1 MGYSCRCKQ
10 SCFAHRVC
18 GSGIWIGHHR
28 DAVCVSP
35 HVWGHSWKVSRGDDS
50 TLEPDSSGVSPPG
63 ADTWGL
69 RWSTSMCY
77 LGLFHV
83 ARACSGMA
91 ASADHISYTVAQSSR
106 YDFSTGKGRRC
117 TVFFDLSV
125 EVKQCHPFV
134 PWVEAFTSPPIFKWR
149 GMRPPVG
156 GNAHHVVEVHVDE
169 RLSHHL
175 GDYHRPWS
183 TEGGSQ
189 ATGSGGGAWPRTD
202 YLMHLNDSSKL
213 LSA

>member
-1 MGYSCRCKQ
+1 
-10 SCFAHRVC
+10 
-18 GSGIWIGHHR
+18 
-28 DAVCVSP
+28 
-35 HVWGHSWKVSRGDDS
+35 
-50 TLEPDSSGVSPPG
+50 
-63 ADTWGL
+63 
-69 RWSTSMCY
+69 
-77 LGLFHV
+77 
-83 ARACSGMA
+83 
-91 ASADHISYTVAQSSR
+91 
-106 YDFSTGKGRRC
+106 
-117 TVFFDLSV
+117 
-125 EVKQCHPFV
+125 
-134 PWVEAFTSPPIFKWR
+134 
-149 GMRPPVG
+149 MRPPVG